1 MKLAYSAFDKSG
13 KKINDAIEAASLA
26 EGGELLRRQGLFVTE
41 IREAAASGKRSS
53 KGSAGAKNSAP
64 GGRKLREISSF
75 MRQLSVLVATGTPMV
90 EAITSL
96 ERQIPESPFRNVIG
110 DIRSRIEEGSSFSE
124 ALASHPRWFDPVCRS
139 LIAAGES
146 GGQLDAMLK
155 RLASLLRQQLK
166 VRSTVIGA
174 MIYPCVLIFVSIIV
188 LVAMVGFVMPR
199 FEGLFTTLGA
209 DLPSS
214 TRFLMDIGGFVRADW
229 YWILGA
235 LIAVGV
241 GSKLWLGSAAGK
253 LWRDGMVLQLPQISK
268 VVRSLA
274 AARITRVLGVLIE
287 GKVPLLEALQLT
299 RESTGN
305 SRYAALIDHATDVVT
320 RGESVSAAFLES
332 KLIPQS
338 VAEAIRS
345 GERTGQLGPVLTNV
359 ADFLD
364 EDNEVLVK
372 SIASIIEP
380 VILMVLGVL
389 VGFVALSM
397 FLPLFDLT
405 ASAGGGS

>member
-1 MKLAYSAFDKSG
+1 MKLAYNAFDKAG
-13 KKINDAIEAASLA
+13 KQVSDVLEAASVA

-41 IREAAASGKRSS
+41 IREAAAVARKSVAGGSRGGGGGSRKIRDISG
-53 KGSAGAKNSAP
+53 
-64 GGRKLREISSF
+64 F
-75 MRQLSVLVATGTPMV
+75 MRQLSVLVTTGTPMV
-90 EAITSL
+90 EAISSL
-96 ERQIPESPFRNVIG
+96 EKQLPEGAFRLVIQ
-110 DIRSRIEEGSSFSE
+110 DIRLRVEEGAQFSD
-124 ALASHPRWFDPVCRS
+124 ALASHPNWFNPICRS

-146 GGQLDAMLK
+146 GGQLDAMLR

-166 VRSTVIGA
+166 VRSTVMGA
-174 MIYPCVLIFVSIIV
+174 MIYPSVLIVVSIIV
-188 LVAMVGFVMPR
+188 LVVMIGFVMPR

-209 DLPSS
+209 DLPAS
-214 TRFLMDIGGFVRADW
+214 TRVLMNIGAVMRSDW

-235 LIAVGV
+235 LIATGV
-241 GSKLWLGSAAGK
+241 GLKLWLGSAAGK
-253 LWRDGMVLQLPQISK
+253 LWRDGAVVWCPQIGK

-274 AARITRVLGVLIE
+274 TARITRVLGVLLE
-287 GKVPLLEALQLT
+287 GKVPLLEALHLA
-299 RESTGN
+299 RDSTGN
-305 SRYAALIDHATDVVT
+305 SRYGALMDRAIDVVT
-320 RGESVSAAFLES
+320 RGEPVSSAFLES
-332 KLIPQS
+332 KLISQS
-338 VAEAIRS
+338 VGEGIRS
-345 GERTGQLGPVLTNV
+345 GERTGQLGPVLSSL

-405 ASAGGGS
+405 SMAGGGG

>member
-1 MKLAYSAFDKSG
+1 MKVAYSAFDKAG
-13 KKINDAIEAASLA
+13 RKIVDVVEAASVS

-41 IREAAASGKRSS
+41 IREAADKARRGQAADA
-53 KGSAGAKNSAP
+53 GSPAP
-64 GGRKLREISSF
+64 GAMKLRDISGF
-75 MRQLSVLVATGTPMV
+75 MRQLSVLVSTGTPMV

-96 ERQIPESPFRNVIG
+96 EKQIPESPFREVIA
-110 DIRSRIEEGSSFSE
+110 DIRSRVEEGAQFSE

-174 MIYPCVLIFVSIIV
+174 MIYPSVLIFVSIVV

-209 DLPSS
+209 DLPAS
-214 TRFLMDIGGFVRADW
+214 TRFLMDIGAFVRADW
-229 YWILGA
+229 YWILGV
-235 LIAVGV
+235 LITAGV
-241 GSKLWLGSAAGK
+241 SAKLWLGSAAGRYW
-253 LWRDGMVLQLPQISK
+253 LDGAMLKIPQAGK

-274 AARITRVLGVLIE
+274 TARITRVLGVLLE

-305 SRYAALIDHATDVVT
+305 SRYAELIDRAVEVVT
-320 RGESVSAAFLES
+320 RGESVSSAFVGTT
-332 KLIPQS
+332 LIPQS
-338 VAEAIRS
+338 VSEAIRS
-345 GERTGQLGPVLTNV
+345 GERTGQIGPVMTNL

-380 VILMVLGVL
+380 VILMCLGVL

-405 ASAGGGS
+405 ATAGGGR